1 MTNREQEILEILRQN
16 PLISQNDLADQL
28 GITRSSI
35 GVHITNLMKKGY
47 ILGKGYIVR
56 EDAYVCVIG
65 GSNMDIQG
73 FPSSKLIYQD
83 SNVGEVKISLGGVGR
98 NIAENLVRMG
108 AHTKLISVVG
118 DDVRFDVQVDQQPMV

>member
-56 EDAYVCVIG
+56 EDAYVCASGVRTWIFKVFHPR
-65 GSNMDIQG
+65 SSSIRIQ
-73 FPSSKLIYQD
+73 
-83 SNVGEVKISLGGVGR
+83 
-98 NIAENLVRMG
+98 M
-108 AHTKLISVVG
+108 
-118 DDVRFDVQVDQQPMV
+118 